1 LSRVFG
7 RSRSIT
13 SNGSGADPS
22 FAITTSKSSCAC
34 IAYPQST
41 RSSVAGELNV
51 LTMTEMCM
59 PRQSV
64 KDEAVAFRV
73 AII

>member
-1 LSRVFG
+1 
-7 RSRSIT
+7 
-13 SNGSGADPS
+13 
-22 FAITTSKSSCAC
+22 
-34 IAYPQST
+34 
-41 RSSVAGELNV
+41 VAGELNV